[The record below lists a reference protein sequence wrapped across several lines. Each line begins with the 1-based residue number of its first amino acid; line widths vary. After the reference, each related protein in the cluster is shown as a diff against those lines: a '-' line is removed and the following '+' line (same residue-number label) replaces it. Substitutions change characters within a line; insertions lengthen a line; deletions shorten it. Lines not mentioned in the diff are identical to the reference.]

1 MSENITGG
9 IYGAEVDAEVAAS
22 LMVEEGSTAT
32 EPTEAS
38 SEPNGEQAAVAE
50 DQTQETEQQEQAED
64 APSIEDEEYEIE
76 IDGQTHSYED
86 LRLALDDSKN
96 RSDWQKSNTQKSQEV
111 ADQRKAMDQESQ
123 KWADLRK
130 DDDLMDTL
138 KDYLGEDHSLFK
150 KVEEPSEET
159 RQDTKDLTVD
169 TEMSTRVQ
177 ELEDKLEMTEAS
189 QAVERDIHAL
199 VKAHPELDGQ
209 TEAVQEVLQTAVDKG
224 MTDLE
229 DAFILTNHQAAVDSS
244 FAKAVKTLEEAKSSK
259 SVPEADVKHDG
270 ERSPTNTK
278 PKDYDEAR
286 EVGLKYDLY
295 Q

>member
-9 IYGAEVDAEVAAS
+9 IYGAEVDADVAAS

-32 EPTEAS
+32 EPTEAN

-64 APSIEDEEYEIE
+64 APSIDEVE
-76 IDGQTHSYED
+76 IDGNVHSYED
-86 LRLALDDSKN
+86 IRLALDDSKN
-96 RSDWQKSNTQKSQEV
+96 RSEWQKSNTQKSQEV
-111 ADQRKAMDQESQ
+111 ADLKKAANQESQ
-123 KWADLRK
+123 KWEDLRK
-130 DDDLMDTL
+130 DEDLMDTL
-138 KDYLGEDHSLFK
+138 KDYLGEEHTLFK
-150 KVEEPSEET
+150 KVEEPSEAT
-159 RQDTKDLTVD
+159 RQDTKELVVD
-169 TEMSTRVQ
+169 DKVNDRIQ
-177 ELEDKLEMTEAS
+177 ELEDKLEMQEAN
-189 QAVERDIHAL
+189 QAVERDIQAL
-199 VKAHPELDGQ
+199 VKSHPELDGQ

-229 DAFILTNHQAAVDSS
+229 DAFILTNHKAAVDSA

-278 PKDYDEAR
+278 PQDYDEAR